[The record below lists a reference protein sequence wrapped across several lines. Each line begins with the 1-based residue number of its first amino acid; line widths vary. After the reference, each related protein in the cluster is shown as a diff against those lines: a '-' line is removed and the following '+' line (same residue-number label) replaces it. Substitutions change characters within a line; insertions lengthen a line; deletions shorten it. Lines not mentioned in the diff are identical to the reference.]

1 MNYQDWEQTV
11 PDAIRNDTLW
21 KVTAYRFALFA
32 SDLAWYDVSKLMQD
46 KRTIEIAS
54 QLYRAIGSISANI
67 AEGYS
72 YRSDKNEARYY
83 EYAYGS
89 ARESRDWYFKA
100 RHVLG
105 EPVCQHRIALLANVI
120 QLLKVTV
127 ANTRNPGKSFRED
140 AEPYITIDLTNDAP
154 IPSQHHSITA

>member
-1 MNYQDWEQTV
+1 MNYSEWEQHI
-11 PDAIRNDTLW
+11 PQSIRNDTLW

-32 SDLAWYDVSKLMQD
+32 SDLAWHDVTKLMQD
-46 KRTIEIAS
+46 KRTVEIAS
-54 QLYRAIGSISANI
+54 QLFRAIGSISANI

-100 RHVLG
+100 RHILG
-105 EPVCQHRIALLANVI
+105 ENVCQHRIKLLTNIV

-127 ANTRNPGKSFRED
+127 ANTRNPTNKLREEP
-140 AEPYITIDLTNDAP
+140 EPYIALDYNADAP
-154 IPSQHHSITA
+154 LPPQHDSMTT